1 MLELFA
7 PYALFISFLI
17 TVLFNL
23 WLISKN
29 VNWIVIIIANLLL
42 MIVMDFLNLNEYN
55 FVNRIV
61 EWFMDFVG
69 EIFKDIW
76 DSTLGGLIDK
86 IKEFFGIST
95 DPTEWVVEAHIV
107 KKECIYRY
115 TLFLLFIFII
125 PFSNFVFV
133 PVYSLFNQYHNFL
146 QLLPPK

>member
-7 PYALFISFLI
+7 PYTLFISFLI

-55 FVNRIV
+55 FLNRIV

-69 EIFKDIW
+69 GIFEDIW

-95 DPTEWVVEAHIV
+95 DPTGPTGGFGGGSHS
-107 KKECIYRY
+107 R
-115 TLFLLFIFII
+115 
-125 PFSNFVFV
+125 
-133 PVYSLFNQYHNFL
+133 
-146 QLLPPK
+146 